1 MAFLKDTERE
11 QLRQLVK
18 ACLLEISKLKIELKK
33 CQKESSKLQ
42 GQEIVLK
49 GEYRDK
55 YQEQILLKEEKIKE
69 LKNTINRKDEEIKEL
84 LKVKKLFQ
92 AVTSKPKRDLTSFQ
106 TQIYLLLPDGEEL
119 MENLYQHIRE
129 IGFHELTS
137 DNFEHAIRNLERK
150 GYFQSTQR
158 DNQVLWKK
166 IERD

>member
-33 CQKESSKLQ
+33 CQKESTKLQ
-42 GQEIVLK
+42 GQEILLK
-49 GEYRDK
+49 EQYK
-55 YQEQILLKEEKIKE
+55 ENYQEQALRKEEKIKE
-69 LKNTINRKDEEIKEL
+69 LSGIIKNQDEEIKEL

-106 TQIYLLLPDGEEL
+106 TQIYLLLPDGEEVT
-119 MENLYQHIRE
+119 EDLYNHIRE

-137 DNFEHAIRNLERK
+137 DNFEHALRNLERK
-150 GYFQSTQR
+150 GYFQYTQR
-158 DNQVLWKK
+158 NNQVLWKK
-166 IERD
+166 IHRD